1 MRRFP
6 IEWLIVAIC
15 AVGLIIG
22 WRIYGAGEMG
32 RFAPAIH
39 AQRAPSRLYAR
50 LVITHAKPPIFQERY
65 EMSDNEGVSTFQYAI
80 RGTQGHVITVKAPA
94 ARVYDVSFFFGRLVQ
109 DGVWQLDNK
118 APLPN
123 APERYAVYVRQAVDY
138 KQGER
143 LVTFTSPHYWATKT
157 GREYQID
164 LSKGVPSDFT
174 HIASTQVADPRYE
187 QIIKDF
193 RDFGPDVFRHN
204 VAAAQQQI
212 RRSGG

>member
-15 AVGLIIG
+15 AVGLIVG
-22 WRIYGAGEMG
+22 WRVYGAGEMG
-32 RFAPAIH
+32 RFGPVIH
-39 AQRAPSRLYAR
+39 AQRAPSKLYAR
-50 LVITHAKPPIFQERY
+50 LVITYAKPPIEQERY
-65 EMSDNEGVSTFQYAI
+65 DMSDSEGVSTFQYAI
-80 RGTQGHVITVKAPA
+80 SGSQGHIITVKAPA

-109 DGVWQLDNK
+109 DGVWQLDDK
-118 APLPN
+118 APLPS

-138 KQGER
+138 KQGDR
-143 LVTFTSPHYWATKT
+143 LVTFTSPQYWATKT
-157 GREYQID
+157 GRQYQID
-164 LSKGVPSDFT
+164 LSKGVPSDLL
-174 HIASTQVADPRYE
+174 HIASSDVKDPRYE
-187 QIIKDF
+187 QIVKDF